1 MKHPALTRQLL
12 TLIVTALPAMV
23 QAMDPPTNTS
33 RDEAEL
39 GFSHDVLD
47 KTYNDWNSHYFDLS
61 HRLGDRNLVYGEVR
75 DTERFNLHDREISGG
90 YYFPLDATWTGLI
103 EASTSPDHNVLPQ
116 DSVFGQLQKSFQDGW
131 DIQAGQRHS
140 RYNLAPVD
148 ITVLTGE
155 RYWSNF
161 RASYAVYMAKVDGAG
176 MASSNVG
183 QFSYYYADHDYVT
196 LGYGTGRQVESL
208 GPGLGVLT
216 ANVTSSLSL
225 SGRYWVS
232 PQWGL
237 SYEAVSEHLS
247 NLYSRKGIRL
257 GLRRAF

>member
-1 MKHPALTRQLL
+1 MYRIVACLFLL
-12 TLIVTALPAMV
+12 GTLVSAASLAADQFSTV
-23 QAMDPPTNTS
+23 S

-39 GFSHDVLD
+39 GFSHDALD
-47 KTYNDWNSHYFDLS
+47 KTYNDWNSHYFDIS
-61 HRLGDRNLVYGEVR
+61 HRFGDRNLVYGEVR
-75 DTERFNLHDREISGG
+75 ETERFNLHDREISGG
-90 YYFPLDATWTGLI
+90 YYLPLDATWTGLI

-116 DSVFGQLQKSFQDGW
+116 NSVFGQIQKSFQDGW

-140 RYNLAPVD
+140 RYNLSPVD
-148 ITVLTGE
+148 MTVLTGE

-161 RASYAVYMAKVDGAG
+161 RASYTAYLAKVDGAG
-176 MASSNVG
+176 NASSHVG
-183 QFSYYYADHDYVT
+183 QLSYYYADRDYTT
-196 LGYGTGRQVESL
+196 LGLGTGRQVESL

-216 ANVTSSLSL
+216 ANVTSSVSL
-225 SGRYWVS
+225 SGRHWLD
-232 PQWGL
+232 PQWGI

>member
-1 MKHPALTRQLL
+1 MTRLFLL
-12 TLIVTALPAMV
+12 LVSFPAM
-23 QAMDPPTNTS
+23 ALALDPPLATT

-39 GFSHDVLD
+39 GFSHDALD
-47 KTYNDWNSHYFDLS
+47 KTYNDWNSHYLDMS
-61 HRLGDRNLVYGEVR
+61 HRFGDRNLVYGEVR
-75 DTERFNLHDREISGG
+75 DTDRFNLHDREISGG
-90 YYFPLDATWTGLI
+90 YYVPLDATWTGLI
-103 EASTSPDHNVLPQ
+103 EASVSPDHNVLPQ

-148 ITVLTGE
+148 MTVLTGE

-161 RASYAVYMAKVDGAG
+161 RASYTAYLAKVDGAG
-176 MASSNVG
+176 TASSHVG
-183 QFSYYYADHDYVT
+183 QLSYSYADRDYTT
-196 LGYGTGRQVESL
+196 LGWGTGRQVESL
-208 GPGLGVLT
+208 GPALGVLT

-225 SGRYWVS
+225 SGRHWFD
-232 PQWGL
+232 PQWGI

-247 NLYSRKGIRL
+247 NLYSRKGIKL